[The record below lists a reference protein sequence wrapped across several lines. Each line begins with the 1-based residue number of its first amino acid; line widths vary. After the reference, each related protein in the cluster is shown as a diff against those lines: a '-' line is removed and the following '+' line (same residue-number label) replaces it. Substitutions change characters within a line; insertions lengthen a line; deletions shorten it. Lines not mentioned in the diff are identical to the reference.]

1 MIYSWEGNKMEDNM
15 HDGEHFV
22 KRDTLQALSDSGLLK
37 VSTCDAGI
45 NLSDDTKFKKLET
58 GSTHNIQLSALD
70 QNILPTVATNMISN
84 AYRVEFPEGLPHVL
98 TALKQGGF
106 GSMIKGESGRFVGSA
121 SFYQMSSEAIIMGS
135 FTAMSI
141 ASGQYFLAQI
151 NDEMKMMNL
160 KLDDILEFLYGDK
173 KAELVAELSFIKY
186 AYENYGSI
194 MEHEHQRS
202 ATIASLQDAKIV
214 AMKDI
219 EFYINDLEKT
229 VTHKVKDFADLIKR
243 TQKSLQIKE
252 CLSLSQQL
260 YVMSSMMEIFYA
272 QNMDSNY
279 LKYIE
284 KDVLSFIDKCDKRM
298 LASFSTLKG
307 LLDGYKGNPLEK
319 VDKTKCEPII
329 ERIINDLNDGEES
342 SMRKAVRSTLHAP
355 EKKTEYYIDNSGDVY
370 LRA

>member
-1 MIYSWEGNKMEDNM
+1 MNENVQNDIQS
-15 HDGEHFV
+15 V
-22 KRDTLQALSDSGLLK
+22 KSDTLETLCESGLMK
-37 VSTCDAGI
+37 VSSCEASVDLD
-45 NLSDDTKFKKLET
+45 NESKYKKLDT
-58 GSTHNIQLSALD
+58 GSLHNIQLSALG
-70 QNILPTVATNMISN
+70 QSILPTVATNMVSN

-106 GSMIKGESGRFVGSA
+106 GSMIKGDNGRFVGSA
-121 SFYQMSSEAIIMGS
+121 SFYQLSNEAIIMGS

-151 NDEMKMMNL
+151 NNEMKTMNL

-173 KAELVAELSFIKY
+173 KAELVAEMSFIKY

-229 VTHKVKDFADLIKR
+229 VMHKVKDFSDLIKR
-243 TQKSLQIKE
+243 TDKSLQIKE

-260 YVMSSMMEIFYA
+260 YVMSSIMEIFYA
-272 QNMDSNY
+272 QNMDSSY

-284 KDVLSFIDKCDKRM
+284 KDILLFIDKCDKRM

-319 VDKTKCEPII
+319 VDKSKCEPVI
-329 ERIINDLNDGEES
+329 EHIINDLNDGEES
-342 SMRKAVRSTLHAP
+342 SMRKAVRTALHAP
-355 EKKTEYYIDNSGDVY
+355 EKKTEYFINNSGEVY

>member
-1 MIYSWEGNKMEDNM
+1 MNDNFQKDDQSVNEG
-15 HDGEHFV
+15 
-22 KRDTLQALSDSGLLK
+22 TLQVLSDSGLIK
-37 VSTCDAGI
+37 VSSCDSRVD
-45 NLSDDTKFKKLET
+45 LSDDSKFKRLET
-58 GSTHNIQLSALD
+58 GSLHNIQLSALG
-70 QNILPTVATNMISN
+70 QNVLPSLATNMVSN
-84 AYRVEFPEGLPHVL
+84 AYRVEFPEGLPHAL
-98 TALKQGGF
+98 TVLKQGGF

-121 SFYQMSSEAIIMGS
+121 SFYKLSTEAVIMGS

-243 TQKSLQIKE
+243 TNKSLQIKE

-272 QNMDSNY
+272 QNMDSTY

-284 KDVLSFIDKCDKRM
+284 KDILSFIDKCDKRM

-319 VDKTKCEPII
+319 VDKSKCEPII
-329 ERIINDLNDGEES
+329 ESIINDLNDGEES
-342 SMRKAVRSTLHAP
+342 SMRKAVRSALHAQ
-355 EKKTEYYIDNSGDVY
+355 EKKTEYFIDKSGDVY